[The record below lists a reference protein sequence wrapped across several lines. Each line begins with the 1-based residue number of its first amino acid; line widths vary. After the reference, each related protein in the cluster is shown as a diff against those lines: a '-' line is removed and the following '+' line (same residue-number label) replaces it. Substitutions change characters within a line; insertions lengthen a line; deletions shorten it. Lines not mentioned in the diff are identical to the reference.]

1 MVTVVKIRIRKITWS
16 LLVLLAAH
24 LPAAAQDTASKRPS
38 VTRKLHDYKKQ
49 VKDDPNK
56 EMVELKN
63 IALNITYDLR
73 YATINNFMNRRMYP
87 ENTDITFLRRP
98 VADSLL
104 KVIIELG
111 EKGIGIKIFDAY
123 RPYSV
128 TVKFWELVHDER
140 YVANPARGSGH
151 NRGTAVDLTLIW
163 LKDNTELDMGTGFD
177 NFTDSAHHSFTA
189 FSPVIMANRNL
200 LRSTMEKY
208 GFKAF
213 GTEWW
218 HYYLPNQSKYEV
230 LDIPFRKL
238 KKTIHFPKIAKE
250 DFIN

>member
-1 MVTVVKIRIRKITWS
+1 MTIVTKIRKRVNTWP
-16 LLVLLAAH
+16 LLAFFLTQIPVAH
-24 LPAAAQDTASKRPS
+24 LAAQDTASRRPS
-38 VTRKLHDYKKQ
+38 VTRKLQVYKRQ

-63 IALNITYDLR
+63 IALGIIYDLR
-73 YATINNFMNRRMYP
+73 YATINNFMHRQMYP
-87 ENTDITFLRRP
+87 ENTDVTFLRRP
-98 VADSLL
+98 VADSLVKAL
-104 KVIIELG
+104 LELNK
-111 EKGIGIKIFDAY
+111 KGIGIKIFDAY

-151 NRGTAVDLTLIW
+151 NRGTAVDLTLFW

-189 FSPVIMANRNL
+189 FPSEIMANRNL

-218 HYYLPNQSKYEV
+218 HYYLPDQSKYEV
-230 LDIPFRKL
+230 LDIPFKKL
-238 KKTIHFPKIAKE
+238 KKIVPKPKL
-250 DFIN
+250 

>member
-1 MVTVVKIRIRKITWS
+1 MVA
-16 LLVLLAAH
+16 LLLTQIPVTYL
-24 LPAAAQDTASKRPS
+24 AAQDTASKRPLI
-38 VTRKLHDYKKQ
+38 TRKLSAYKRQ

-56 EMVELKN
+56 EMVELKYA
-63 IALNITYDLR
+63 ALQGLVYDLR
-73 YATINNFMNRRMYP
+73 YATTNNFMHRLMYP
-87 ENTDITFLRRP
+87 ENTDVTFLRRP
-98 VADSLL
+98 VADSLV
-104 KVIIELG
+104 KVLVDLY

-163 LKDNTELDMGTGFD
+163 LKDSSELNMGTGFD
-177 NFTDSAHHSFTA
+177 NFTDSAHHSFT
-189 FSPVIMANRNL
+189 SLPPDILANRNL
-200 LRSTMEKY
+200 LRSTMEKH

-218 HYYLPNQSKYEV
+218 HYYLANQSQYEV
-230 LDIPFRKL
+230 LDIPFKKL
-238 KKTIHFPKIAKE
+238 KKTVPEIKITE
-250 DFIN
+250 NVIN

>member
-1 MVTVVKIRIRKITWS
+1 MVTVSKIRKRVPTWP
-16 LLVLLAAH
+16 LLALLLAQIPVTD
-24 LPAAAQDTASKRPS
+24 LAAQDTASRRPLVTDKLPAYKR
-38 VTRKLHDYKKQ
+38 Q

-56 EMVELKN
+56 EMVELKTLGPG
-63 IALNITYDLR
+63 IVYDLR
-73 YATINNFMNRRMYP
+73 YATINNFMHRLMYP
-87 ENTDITFLRRP
+87 ENTNLTFLRRP
-98 VADSLL
+98 VADSLQKVLHEL
-104 KVIIELG
+104 K
-111 EKGIGIKIFDAY
+111 EKGIGLKIFDAY

-189 FSPVIMANRNL
+189 FSPAIMANRAL
-200 LRSTMEKY
+200 LKSTMEKY

-218 HYYLPNQSKYEV
+218 HYYLASQSNYEV
-230 LDIPFRKL
+230 LDIPFKKL
-238 KKTIHFPKIAKE
+238 KKTL
-250 DFIN
+250 